1 MLVGVKSVLKGLFT
15 MFPFAFDLPKAFAP
29 HRRRQAFFMLIGL
42 RKQAFEPSSHKK
54 SLAASLQGFVA
65 RTGFEPVSPP

>member
-1 MLVGVKSVLKGLFT
+1 MFSGLFS
-15 MFPFAFDLPKAFAP
+15 MFPFAFDLPKAFTP

-42 RKQAFEPSSHKK
+42 RKRAFETSSHKK